1 MKFKRA
7 ICYRVFH
14 EIRTYDLDFIQVKV
28 CVRGI
33 PLTPKAKASQ
43 GDCMAIYHCSTKTVN
58 RSSGRTAVASAAYRA
73 GEKLEDKRT
82 GLTHDFTRKDGVAH
96 SEIISNLDIE
106 IDRNELWNLAEKT
119 ENRKDARTAREWV
132 IALPDE
138 LDADQRK
145 DLAKDFARSLVD
157 RYDVIADLAI
167 HEPSKGG
174 NDKNHHAHIML
185 TTRKAELDADNKL
198 TLTTKTD
205 IELSNAKRK
214 SLDMGTT
221 QEDIKQIRETW
232 ADLANT
238 ALERAGYREK
248 IDRRSYADQGNGL
261 QATIHE
267 GTKVTQLRRQGINTE
282 ISRFNDNVK
291 QQNTQQLHQEKQQ
304 KESVLQRGLN
314 RVEQGF
320 EQWQKNQEAKRL
332 ELERQQQLKQQQEQI
347 MKVAQRSKSRS
358 NDMDGPSL

>member
-1 MKFKRA
+1 M
-7 ICYRVFH
+7 
-14 EIRTYDLDFIQVKV
+14 RTYDLDEIQVKV

-33 PLTPKAKASQ
+33 PLTPKAKVPQ

-58 RSSGRTAVASAAYRA
+58 RNSGRTAVASSAYRA
-73 GEKLEDKRT
+73 GEKLEDERT

-96 SEIISNLDIE
+96 SEILSNLDIE
-106 IDRNELWNLAEKT
+106 IDRAELWNLAEKT

-138 LDADQRK
+138 LDPDQRK

-157 RYDVIADLAI
+157 RYGVIADLAI

-185 TTRKAELDADNKL
+185 TTRKAELDTDNKL

-214 SLDMGTT
+214 SLGMGTT

-232 ADLANT
+232 ADLANK

-248 IDRRSYADQGNGL
+248 IDHRSYADQNNGL

-267 GTKVTQLRRQGINTE
+267 GSKVTQLRRQGIDTE

-291 QQNTQQLHQEKQQ
+291 QQNTQQLQNKQQ
-304 KESVLQRGLN
+304 HKEKTLEQRFN
-314 RVEQGF
+314 RVELGF
-320 EQWQKNQEAKRL
+320 EQWKKEQEVKRL
-332 ELERQQQLKQQQEQI
+332 ELERKQQLKLQQEQA
-347 MKVAQRSKSRS
+347 MKQKHRKSMKRS
-358 NDMDGPSL
+358 GPSL

>member
-1 MKFKRA
+1 
-7 ICYRVFH
+7 
-14 EIRTYDLDFIQVKV
+14 
-28 CVRGI
+28 
-33 PLTPKAKASQ
+33 
-43 GDCMAIYHCSTKTVN
+43 MAIYHCTTKTVN
-58 RSSGRTAVASAAYRA
+58 RSSGRTAVASMAYRA

-96 SEIISNLDIE
+96 TEIVSNLNIE
-106 IDRNELWNLAEKT
+106 IDRSQLWNLAEQS

-145 DLAKDFARSLVD
+145 DLAKAFATALVD
-157 RYDVIADLAI
+157 RYGVIADLAI

-185 TTRKAELDADNKL
+185 TTRKAELDPENNL
-198 TLTTKTD
+198 TLTTKAE

-214 SLDMGTT
+214 SLGMGTT
-221 QEDIKQIRETW
+221 QDEIKQIRETW
-232 ADLANT
+232 ANLANR
-238 ALERAGYREK
+238 ALERAGIQEK
-248 IDRRSYADQGNGL
+248 IDHRSYADQNNGL

-267 GTKVTQLRRQGINTE
+267 GTKVTQLRRKGIDTE

-291 QQNTQQLHQEKQQ
+291 QQNAQQLDQQKQQ

-314 RVEQGF
+314 RVDQGF
-320 EQWQKNQEAKRL
+320 DQWQKNQETKRL
-332 ELERQQQLKQQQEQI
+332 ELERQAEMKRQQELD
-347 MKVAQRSKSRS
+347 KQRAEQALRKASQKLSRGG
-358 NDMDGPSL
+358 MSL

>member
-1 MKFKRA
+1 
-7 ICYRVFH
+7 
-14 EIRTYDLDFIQVKV
+14 
-28 CVRGI
+28 
-33 PLTPKAKASQ
+33 
-43 GDCMAIYHCSTKTVN
+43 MAIYHCTTKTVN
-58 RSSGRTAVASAAYRA
+58 RSSGRTAVASMAYRA

-96 SEIISNLDIE
+96 TEIVSNLNIE
-106 IDRNELWNLAEKT
+106 IDRSQLWNLAEQS

-145 DLAKDFARSLVD
+145 DLAKAFATALVD
-157 RYDVIADLAI
+157 RYGVIADLAI

-185 TTRKAELDADNKL
+185 TTRKAELDPENNL
-198 TLTTKTD
+198 TLTTKAE

-214 SLDMGTT
+214 SLGMGTT
-221 QEDIKQIRETW
+221 QDEIKQIRETW
-232 ADLANT
+232 ANLANR
-238 ALERAGYREK
+238 ALERAGIQEK
-248 IDRRSYADQGNGL
+248 IDHRSYADQNNGL

-267 GTKVTQLRRQGINTE
+267 GTKVTQLRRKGIDTE

-291 QQNTQQLHQEKQQ
+291 QQNAQQLDQQKQQ

-314 RVEQGF
+314 RVDQGF
-320 EQWQKNQEAKRL
+320 DQWQKNQETKRL
-332 ELERQQQLKQQQEQI
+332 ELERQAEMKRQQELD
-347 MKVAQRSKSRS
+347 KQRAEQALRKASQKLSR
-358 NDMDGPSL
+358 

>member
-14 EIRTYDLDFIQVKV
+14 EMRTYDLDFIQVKV
-28 CVRGI
+28 CVRGN
-33 PLTPKAKASQ
+33 PLTPKAKSSQ

-248 IDRRSYADQGNGL
+248 IDHRSYADQGNGL

>member
-1 MKFKRA
+1 MEFKRA
-7 ICYRVFH
+7 ICYRAFH
-14 EIRTYDLDFIQVKV
+14 EMRTYDLDFIQVKV

-33 PLTPKAKASQ
+33 PLTPKAKAPQ

-58 RSSGRTAVASAAYRA
+58 RSSGRTAVASSAYRA
-73 GEKLEDKRT
+73 GEKLEDERT

-96 SEIISNLDIE
+96 SEILSNLDIE
-106 IDRNELWNLAEKT
+106 IDRGELWNLAEKT

-157 RYDVIADLAI
+157 RYGVIADIAI

-174 NDKNHHAHIML
+174 SDKNHHAHIML
-185 TTRKAELDADNKL
+185 TTRKAELDTDNNL
-198 TLTTKTD
+198 VLTTKTN

-214 SLDMGTT
+214 SLNMGTT
-221 QEDIKQIRETW
+221 QDEIKQIRETW
-232 ADLANT
+232 ANLANH
-238 ALERAGYREK
+238 ALERAGIQEK
-248 IDRRSYADQGNGL
+248 IDHRSYADQGNGL

-267 GTKVTQLRRQGINTE
+267 GTKVTQLRRRGIDTE
-282 ISRFNDNVK
+282 ISRFNDHIK
-291 QQNTQQLHQEKQQ
+291 QQNFKYLNQQELV
-304 KESVLQRGLN
+304 KESTIKNGLS
-314 RVEQGF
+314 RVDQGF

-332 ELERQQQLKQQQEQI
+332 ELEQQKLEQQRLEQANR
-347 MKVAQRSKSRS
+347 KTSPDLDR
-358 NDMDGPSL
+358 GGLSL

>member
-1 MKFKRA
+1 MLNKNSESKFGTNCGC
-7 ICYRVFH
+7 I
-14 EIRTYDLDFIQVKV
+14 V
-28 CVRGI
+28 CLPFR
-33 PLTPKAKASQ
+33 
-43 GDCMAIYHCSTKTVN
+43 
-58 RSSGRTAVASAAYRA
+58 
-73 GEKLEDKRT
+73 EKLKDERT

-96 SEIISNLDIE
+96 SEIVSNLDIE
-106 IDRNELWNLAEKT
+106 IDRSELWNLAEQS

-145 DLAKDFARSLVD
+145 DLAREFTQSLVD
-157 RYDVIADLAI
+157 RYGVIADLAI

-214 SLDMGTT
+214 SLNMGTT

-232 ADLANT
+232 ADLANH

-248 IDRRSYADQGNGL
+248 
-261 QATIHE
+261 
-267 GTKVTQLRRQGINTE
+267 
-282 ISRFNDNVK
+282 
-291 QQNTQQLHQEKQQ
+291 
-304 KESVLQRGLN
+304 
-314 RVEQGF
+314 
-320 EQWQKNQEAKRL
+320 
-332 ELERQQQLKQQQEQI
+332 
-347 MKVAQRSKSRS
+347 
-358 NDMDGPSL
+358 